1 MKDALTELIF
11 EFYERT
17 FDCVVPRSFQL
28 PELPRNATV
37 ITGMR
42 RTGKTFRVYQQ
53 IQELQQNGIELNRI
67 LYLNFDDDRLDGIT
81 ANDLRL
87 IPDIYYQAYPD
98 NRQKLCYFFFDEI
111 QDIDKWEPFIRRLI
125 DSGKVQVYLTGSSSK
140 LLSSEIATSMRGR
153 SLEVEV
159 FPLSFEEYLRFHHI
173 MDEIPVHIG
182 PDAKSR
188 ICNALDRYFQIG
200 GFPDAQNIESAIWSQ
215 LLQGYANEVMFH
227 DVVERYRVT
236 NLPVLRYILRRAF
249 HNPGGKLSASSL
261 HKDLH
266 SMGIRCDRD
275 YITQYID
282 YFCQA
287 YILYQVPFYTDSLSQ
302 ERVNPAKYYLVDT
315 GMIRAMS
322 TKRSLDNGPLLE
334 NLIYL
339 YLRRKGYE
347 LKYLVTKKGYEVDF
361 IAINN
366 VTKDTKTIQVCY
378 DLSDEKTFAR
388 EVRPLADVR
397 EYTNALECLII
408 TWDSE
413 QVLDNGVKVVPA
425 WKFLLDRY

>member
-1 MKDALTELIF
+1 
-11 EFYERT
+11 
-17 FDCVVPRSFQL
+17 
-28 PELPRNATV
+28 
-37 ITGMR
+37 
-42 RTGKTFRVYQQ
+42 
-53 IQELQQNGIELNRI
+53 
-67 LYLNFDDDRLDGIT
+67 
-81 ANDLRL
+81 
-87 IPDIYYQAYPD
+87 
-98 NRQKLCYFFFDEI
+98 
-111 QDIDKWEPFIRRLI
+111 
-125 DSGKVQVYLTGSSSK
+125 
-140 LLSSEIATSMRGR
+140 
-153 SLEVEV
+153 
-159 FPLSFEEYLRFHHI
+159 
-173 MDEIPVHIG
+173 
-182 PDAKSR
+182 
-188 ICNALDRYFQIG
+188 
-200 GFPDAQNIESAIWSQ
+200 
-215 LLQGYANEVMFH
+215 
-227 DVVERYRVT
+227 
-236 NLPVLRYILRRAF
+236 
-249 HNPGGKLSASSL
+249 
-261 HKDLH
+261 
-266 SMGIRCDRD
+266 MGIRCDRD

-302 ERVNPAKYYLVDT
+302 ERANPAKYYLVDT

-397 EYTNALECLII
+397 EYTNASECLII

-413 QVLDNGVKVVPA
+413 QVLANGVKVVPA